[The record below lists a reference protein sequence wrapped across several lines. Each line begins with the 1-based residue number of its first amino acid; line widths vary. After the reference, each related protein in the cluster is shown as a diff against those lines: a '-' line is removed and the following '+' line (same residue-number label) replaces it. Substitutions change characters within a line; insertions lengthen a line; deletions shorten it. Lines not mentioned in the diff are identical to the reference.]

1 MATCLK
7 CGSELLPGKK
17 FCMNCGA
24 PVGCPHCGQ
33 ALKPGAKFCMGCG
46 KPVGEPAGAQKAASA
61 NVCSKCGNPLK
72 PGGKFCMACGTPVG
86 QMQQMSAPQNG
97 QQQMDGQKGWF
108 TDRVRD
114 VANFVTGGELNRTI
128 QREQETAVRQQ
139 ARQDQGQI
147 REAQQAQQ
155 NAERDVVRAEREA
168 ERARDRRNQEAIDG
182 VDVVR
187 GRVIW
192 SINPG
197 EIARRIKES
206 ELEQIE
212 KLKGIIVQKGCSAL
226 IFANGQLVSSLSSG
240 AYLFYKSAE
249 EEQAALKAAIEKAE
263 KELQERERK
272 ANEIKRQSEPTFRE
286 LGIVGEVKRAAG
298 WVSRLIFG
306 EKKDDKK
313 EKAEKR
319 KVDYARILARCTQP
333 PVMAVYIVSDRF
345 ISMTFGGQ
353 VSADGGIQFQPYTI
367 PTQILDLQ
375 MAVSLQLKVSDVD
388 AVATNYLADQS
399 TLTTNMLFQQINPG
413 IENLLKMALRNVNY
427 QQTGLPLEDINN
439 LKIQIQ
445 QQINTQLH
453 GIECVRVLQ
462 ITDSNAEF
470 ERFRQVEREL
480 YCTEKE
486 LGYLQRTGE
495 FRNRLAIETNK
506 QTIDQATNAEDLRYA
521 LMQINKDGLLH
532 DDEMEAFN
540 LMLSAQKRLREA
552 KSQEEEYE
560 ALLDLKRS
568 RLVKDDEMETLQD
581 ALAQNKIQRDSITE
595 IMRIQHQQNVDD
607 ARLMAEWALGDKKTD
622 HDWER
627 EDLQRRREWGIED
640 EQREREWKHEEQE
653 YNRAF
658 ARRNQLDDYN
668 WQKQVRQDEY
678 DWEKRL
684 REDDREWQDEERRR
698 EAAWQQTV
706 RETQLRREDEQT
718 AFERSRINKFD
729 DQDITDRQHRNEME
743 RLNMTQQHD
752 INRLRTEQQGA
763 AEMMRIMKEAEMQR
777 NSTYVNMSAEQ
788 IRASKLDSL
797 TGEAQVA
804 MANAYS
810 KEELNEQ
817 LRKEA
822 AASAEREEA
831 ARKAAQADKEAMM
844 NFAREMA
851 GMVKDTATN
860 MSNASQANWQ
870 QRYNDQQQRA
880 DEARQDARHQQD
892 RYDHYNQMAMG
903 SMAQINTAVAGNVH
917 TQNTNANI
925 NYQGYPQQQ
934 FQQQQAYPQQQ
945 QFQQQQGYPQQGFQQ
960 QSQGWNQQMPQQ
972 PVQPQ
977 NWEQPQVQP
986 TAQGAPQKQCPQ
998 CGGMID
1004 AVAPFCYECGF
1015 KF

>member
-86 QMQQMSAPQNG
+86 QMQQMPAPQNG

-155 NAERDVVRAEREA
+155 NAERDAVRAEREA

-263 KELQERERK
+263 KELQEKERK

-298 WVSRLIFG
+298 WVNRLIFG

-319 KVDYARILARCTQP
+319 KIDYARILARCTQP

-345 ISMTFGGQ
+345 ISMAFGGQ

-375 MAVSLQLKVSDVD
+375 MAVSLQLKVSNVD

-413 IENLLKMALRNVNY
+413 IESLLKMALRNVNY

-607 ARLMAEWALGDKKTD
+607 ARQMAEWALGDKKTD

-640 EQREREWKHEEQE
+640 EQREREWLHEEQE

-684 REDDREWQDEERRR
+684 REEDHEWQDEERRR

-844 NFAREMA
+844 NFAKEMA

-934 FQQQQAYPQQQ
+934 FQQQQ
-945 QFQQQQGYPQQGFQQ
+945 GYPQQGFQQ
-960 QSQGWNQQMPQQ
+960 QPQGWNQQMPQQ

-977 NWEQPQVQP
+977 NWEQPQAQP
-986 TAQGAPQKQCPQ
+986 AAQGAPQKQCPR

-1015 KF
+1015 DFQLVRS